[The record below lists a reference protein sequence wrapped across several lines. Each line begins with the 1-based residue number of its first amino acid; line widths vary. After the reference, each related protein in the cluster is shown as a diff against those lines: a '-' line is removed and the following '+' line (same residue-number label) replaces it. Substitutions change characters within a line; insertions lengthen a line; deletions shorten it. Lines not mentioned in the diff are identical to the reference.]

1 MYVCAARSEFPEDAS
16 SYVRHMWDELLAPV
30 MEGVTRLPILSQLQ
44 VLTAVVTSV
53 CSAWTSVFLKE
64 KTRFR

>member
-1 MYVCAARSEFPEDAS
+1 
-16 SYVRHMWDELLAPV
+16 MWDELLAPV

-53 CSAWTSVFLKE
+53 CGAWTSVFLKE